1 LNERRLAGVS
11 ILVAGLIFFTK
22 QVFADSWQSAVAY
35 KASTEFDTNPLLS
48 PDYSGGVWRDTYV
61 PGYLLSGT
69 DGANQYKAGVGVQI
83 ERSSDPDQS
92 PNRNNRNLHLGWLR
106 QGEVN
111 TVGISAN
118 YYEMDIRNGGVN
130 VSSPG
135 LSAAPTAAADATV
148 QGVNG
153 TRTSRSASANW
164 SRALTERNKVS
175 LDESYDRVSYVDAPL
190 PFVNYTLQKTGLR
203 YQYELTEGSTP
214 FVYASQDRYV
224 PTYGGPPIRLAT
236 GLVGADLKT
245 ETATLT
251 FQSGVYRDSQEN
263 SAVHNTG
270 VLGSVETHY
279 KGERNQFSVIVGHMV
294 WPSGLGGF
302 AKTDQKKVGWIYA
315 LSEDTNA
322 GIDLEKDNY
331 HYLEAVNLPDS
342 TASTAGVWMERDL
355 NFSWK
360 MRTYYE
366 HRTYRQL
373 GLAGGF
379 SNLIGISFAYVNPD
393 F

>member
-1 LNERRLAGVS
+1 MS
-11 ILVAGLIFFTK
+11 ILLAGLIFSTK

-35 KASTEFDTNPLLS
+35 KASTEFDTNPSLS
-48 PDYSGGVWRDTYV
+48 PTYSGGVLRNVFV
-61 PGYLLSGT
+61 PGYLLSRT
-69 DGANQYKAGVGVQI
+69 DGANQYHAGVGVQI

-106 QGEVN
+106 QGEKN
-111 TVGISAN
+111 TVGISAT

-130 VSSPG
+130 VASPG
-135 LSAAPTAAADATV
+135 LNAPPTAAADATV

-153 TRTSRSASANW
+153 TRTSRSASATW
-164 SRALTERNKVS
+164 GRDLTERNKVS
-175 LDESYDRVSYVDAPL
+175 LDESYDRVTYVDAP
-190 PFVNYTLQKTGLR
+190 FINYTLQKTGLR

-214 FVYASQDRYV
+214 FVYGSQDRYA
-224 PTYGGPPIRLAT
+224 PIGGGPTIHLAT

-245 ETATLT
+245 ENATLT
-251 FQSGVYRDSQEN
+251 VQTGMYRDSQEN

-270 VLGSVETHY
+270 VLGSVEAHY
-279 KGERNQFSVIVGHMV
+279 KGERNQFSVIAGHMV

-315 LSEDTNA
+315 LSENSNA

-331 HYLEAVNLPDS
+331 HYLEDVSLLDS
-342 TASTAGVWMERDL
+342 SATTAGVWMERNL

-366 HRTYRQL
+366 HRTYAEV
-373 GLAGGF
+373 GLAGAF
-379 SNLIGISFAYVNPD
+379 SNVIGISFAYLNPD